1 MLFQAS
7 ASLAQA
13 LSVAGPLCFIG
24 IQCSSVKTALDIL
37 KLGNVSG
44 MSPLPFASLL
54 TNGVVWTLYGL
65 LKMDKTILYPNALSI
80 LTGFGCTSIYYSQDK
95 KDQTNV
101 YIGVLGMVAL
111 AAWLFIRKDAAML
124 GLIGCAMAV
133 SVVGTPLA
141 AMGTVLKEK
150 STASLPFGRYFLFSS
165 LDLV

>member
-37 KLGNVSG
+37 KLGNVGG

-80 LTGFGCTSIYYSQDK
+80 LTGFGCT
-95 KDQTNV
+95 
-101 YIGVLGMVAL
+101 L
-111 AAWLFIRKDAAML
+111 R
-124 GLIGCAMAV
+124 
-133 SVVGTPLA
+133 P
-141 AMGTVLKEK
+141 
-150 STASLPFGRYFLFSS
+150 
-165 LDLV
+165 